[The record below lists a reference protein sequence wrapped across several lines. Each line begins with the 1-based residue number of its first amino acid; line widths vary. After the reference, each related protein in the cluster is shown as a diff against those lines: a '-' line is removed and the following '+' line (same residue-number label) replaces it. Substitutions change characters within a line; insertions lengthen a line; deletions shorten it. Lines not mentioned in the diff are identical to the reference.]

1 MPRAGQVPRGALI
14 SSWTHHFKRVL
25 PSFPLMGNFLVV
37 QWLGFGT
44 FISGAP
50 GSIPGQGSKIPQASW
65 CDKKKLTLDKLES
78 TERKSG
84 QHSKAPSPRGEMT
97 EGMEMPLKRRGQCL
111 QASVCPVCCFWLW
124 LIFSRMY
131 PSGGVLGAI
140 IHPRT
145 GCSPED
151 DGQKV
156 SILMY
161 IQVAFLRV

>member
-1 MPRAGQVPRGALI
+1 MPRAGQVPWGALI

-84 QHSKAPSPRGEMT
+84 QHSKVPSPRGEMT

-111 QASVCPVCCFWLW
+111 QASVCPVAASGCGS
-124 LIFSRMY
+124 FSQGCTPQERS
-131 PSGGVLGAI
+131 SG
-140 IHPRT
+140 R
-145 GCSPED
+145 S
-151 DGQKV
+151 
-156 SILMY
+156 SILGQGAHQKMMDRRCR
-161 IQVAFLRV
+161 F